1 MTEQSSA
8 ITEVEQA
15 ARREAEAIAT
25 NILTFAFSP
34 QAAEGSEGPEGSE
47 GYDGPFPNNP
57 AVKGHPEVQAAL
69 MDLVRKGTLGRLF
82 GLCWGHA
89 NERDGGLLAA
99 LRQLG
104 YKV

>member
-8 ITEVEQA
+8 ITEVEDA
-15 ARREAEAIAT
+15 ARREAEAIAA
-25 NILTFAFSP
+25 NILAFAFSP
-34 QAAEGSEGPEGSE
+34 EGPEGSG

-57 AVKGHPEVQAAL
+57 AVKGHPAVQAAL
-69 MDLVRKGTLGRLF
+69 MDMVRKGTLGALV
-82 GLCWGHA
+82 GLCWGKA
-89 NERDGGLLAA
+89 NEPDGGLLAA

>member
-1 MTEQSSA
+1 MSSPDLTQQSGE
-8 ITEVEQA
+8 ITEVERA
-15 ARREAEAIAT
+15 ARNEAEAILT
-25 NILTFAFSP
+25 NILTFVFSSSAP
-34 QAAEGSEGPEGSE
+34 EGAEG

-57 AVKGHPEVQAAL
+57 AVKGHPAVQAAL
-69 MDLVRKGTLGRLF
+69 MDMVQKKTLVRLF

-89 NERDGGLLAA
+89 NERDGGLLNA

>member
-8 ITEVEQA
+8 ITEVELA

-34 QAAEGSEGPEGSE
+34 EAPKGPEGSE

>member
-1 MTEQSSA
+1 MTQQSSE
-8 ITEVEQA
+8 ITEVERA
-15 ARREAEAIAT
+15 AQNEAKAILT
-25 NILTFAFSP
+25 NILSSLFSP
-34 QAAEGSEGPEGSE
+34 PVPEGAEG

-69 MDLVRKGTLGRLF
+69 MDMVRKGTMWKLV

-89 NERDGGLLAA
+89 NDRDGGLLAA

>member
-1 MTEQSSA
+1 MTEQGSA
-8 ITEVEQA
+8 ITEVEHA

-25 NILTFAFSP
+25 KILTLAFSP
-34 QAAEGSEGPEGSE
+34 EGPEGPVGSD

-69 MDLVRKGTLGRLF
+69 MDMVRKGTLGQLF

>member
-8 ITEVEQA
+8 ITEVEDA
-15 ARREAEAIAT
+15 ARREAEAIAA

-34 QAAEGSEGPEGSE
+34 QGPEGSGE
-47 GYDGPFPNNP
+47 YDGPFPNNP

-69 MDLVRKGTLGRLF
+69 KDMVQKGRMIELV
-82 GLCWGHA
+82 GLCWGKA

-99 LRQLG
+99 LRKLG

>member
-8 ITEVEQA
+8 ITEVEHA

-25 NILTFAFSP
+25 KILTLAFSP
-34 QAAEGSEGPEGSE
+34 DSPDSPEGPEGSE

-69 MDLVRKGTLGRLF
+69 MDMVRKGTLGQLF